1 MAEIRVEKV
10 IPKTGEKGYAHPDC
24 IRCPTPSYS
33 DEGLSNRIQGS
44 VVLTLVVM
52 PDGRARYVRVLKGL
66 GHGLDQAAVKAVLNW
81 QFKPANG
88 PDGKP
93 AAVRMLIEVDFR
105 LY

>member
-1 MAEIRVEKV
+1 M
-10 IPKTGEKGYAHPDC
+10 HPNC
-24 IRCPTPSYS
+24 TYCPQPQYS
-33 DEGLSNRIQGS
+33 DEAFKEKIQGS
-44 VVLTLVVM
+44 VVVTAVIG
-52 PDGRARYVRVLKGL
+52 PDGRAYSVHVLKGL